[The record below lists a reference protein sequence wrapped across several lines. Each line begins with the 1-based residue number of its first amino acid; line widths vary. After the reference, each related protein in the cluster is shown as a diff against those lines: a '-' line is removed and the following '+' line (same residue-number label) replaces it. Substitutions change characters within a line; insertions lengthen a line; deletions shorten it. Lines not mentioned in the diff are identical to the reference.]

1 MQRLVVFGLSIYTTP
16 HLDSCDI
23 HCTQP
28 NHILSKIYVVA
39 ILFFLTSTMQ
49 KIILLLSII
58 VFSQSIGLAQ
68 TDCTNIGFELGNA
81 NGWILS
87 SGTLTDDG
95 TQTIYGPE
103 TSGANFQV
111 TSISDGNDPK
121 ITNENIPMV
130 AAGSKY
136 AIRLGNTTKGGTYD
150 RLRTSFIVTEDNSL
164 FQYKF
169 AVFLQNDDRGHTDFQ
184 KPGFNIQ
191 ITDDAGNPLSCST
204 FDVQLSSSGTTTN
217 FSTQSYTDGTIE
229 YRNWT
234 IGAINLRNYIGQKIK
249 IVVTTHGCT
258 KEKHFGY
265 AYFDAQCLK
274 SEVNPIAVCPDEDGF
289 MTLKAPDGFGKYTW
303 SNGETGST
311 IKVKAN
317 LGDIYSVKILPLSSL
332 DATCEL
338 KLQYQ
343 IKYQHPYNT
352 INATICEGENYVVGP
367 NTYTSTGKY
376 IYNFSRQNVCD
387 STVTLNLIV
396 NPIIRTSQTKRICA
410 GSVFNVGS
418 ETYSSSGT
426 YITTIPRAGKCDSV
440 VTTNLKVLDF
450 DLSVENKDFNIISG
464 ESVSLKAIVT
474 PVGNYTYSWK
484 PDIDLIC
491 ATCAETIAKPSVS
504 RQYVIYA
511 NSVEGNECQK
521 VKVVNISVRNCGI
534 VLIPDMFSPN
544 NDNTNDIFLVYASGC
559 VKQIKTMKIFNRWGE
574 LIFWKE
580 NIQASD
586 ASNGWDGTYK
596 GMPAETGS
604 YVYQVEVELNDGTTY
619 QTSGSVLLMR

>member
-1 MQRLVVFGLSIYTTP
+1 
-16 HLDSCDI
+16 
-23 HCTQP
+23 
-28 NHILSKIYVVA
+28 
-39 ILFFLTSTMQ
+39 MQ

-58 VFSQSIGLAQ
+58 VFSQSISLAQ

-81 NGWILS
+81 NGWVLS

-95 TQTIYGPE
+95 TRTIYGPE
-103 TSGANFQV
+103 TSGANFEV
-111 TSISDGNDPK
+111 TSIGDGNDPK
-121 ITNENIPMV
+121 ITNDKIPMV

-136 AIRLGNTTKGGTYD
+136 AIRLGNTTRGGTYD
-150 RLRTSFIVTEDNSL
+150 RLRTSFIVTQDNSL

-169 AVFLQNDDRGHTDFQ
+169 AVLLQNDDRGHTDFQ

-204 FDVQLSSSGTTTN
+204 FDIQLSAFGTTAN
-217 FSTQSYTDGTIE
+217 FSSQSYTNGPIE

-234 IGAINLRNYIGQKIK
+234 IGAINLNNYIGKKIN
-249 IVVTTHGCT
+249 IVVTAHGCT
-258 KEKHFGY
+258 KQTHFGY
-265 AYFDAQCLK
+265 AYFDAQCSK

-289 MTLKAPDGFGKYTW
+289 MTLKAPDGFAKYTW
-303 SNGETGST
+303 SNGETGSSV
-311 IKVKAN
+311 KVKAI
-317 LGDIYSVKILPLSSL
+317 LGDKYSVKILPLSSL

-338 KLQYQ
+338 LLQYE
-343 IKYQHPYNT
+343 IKYQHPYKT
-352 INATICEGENYVVGP
+352 IDTTICEGEKYIVGP

-376 IYNFSRQNVCD
+376 VYNFSRQNVCD

-396 NPIIRTSQTKRICA
+396 NPIIKTTQTIRICA
-410 GSVFNVGS
+410 GSIFKVGS
-418 ETYSSSGT
+418 EAYSSTGT
-426 YITTIPRAGKCDSV
+426 YVTTIPRAGKCDSI

-484 PDIDLIC
+484 PDTDLTC
-491 ATCAETIAKPSVS
+491 ATCAETIAKPSIS

-559 VKQIKTMKIFNRWGE
+559 VKQIKTMKIYNRWGE
-574 LIFWKE
+574 LVFWKE
-580 NIQASD
+580 NIQASNT
-586 ASNGWDGTYK
+586 ANGWDGTYK
-596 GMPAETGS
+596 GIPAEVGS
-604 YVYQVEVELNDGTTY
+604 YVYQVEVELNDETTY
-619 QTSGSVLLMR
+619 QKSGSILLMR